1 MFKKFVSSLIVML
14 LVVGCSSNKVEE
26 TPKEEEVAEFNIAD
40 VTKKLCEDLGLYES
54 LSEFPSNRMN
64 AMLFQNDEE
73 ALSEGALYLS
83 SDKKADTIGLF
94 KTDNKDKCI
103 EYINTYI
110 ESLKDRANNYTPEE
124 TFKIDKA
131 IVETNED
138 GSLVAFV
145 ICDDIEL
152 AKEKVN
158 EILGK

>member
-1 MFKKFVSSLIVML
+1 MFKKFVSSLLIIL
-14 LVVGCSSNKVEE
+14 LLDACSSNNNTNNNESAVD
-26 TPKEEEVAEFNIAD
+26 EVKSVSD
-40 VTKKLCEDLGLYES
+40 TTKKLCEDLNLYEQ
-54 LSEFPSNRMN
+54 LTEFPANRMN

-73 ALSEGALYLS
+73 AIVEGALYLS
-83 SDKKADTIGLF
+83 SEKKSDTVGLF
-94 KTDNKDKCI
+94 KTENKDKCI

-110 ESLKDRANNYTPEE
+110 STLKDRANNYTPEE

-131 IVETNED
+131 IVETNAD

-145 ICDDIEL
+145 ICDDIES

>member
-1 MFKKFVSSLIVML
+1 
-14 LVVGCSSNKVEE
+14 
-26 TPKEEEVAEFNIAD
+26 
-40 VTKKLCEDLGLYES
+40 
-54 LSEFPSNRMN
+54 MN

-131 IVETNED
+131 IVETSED